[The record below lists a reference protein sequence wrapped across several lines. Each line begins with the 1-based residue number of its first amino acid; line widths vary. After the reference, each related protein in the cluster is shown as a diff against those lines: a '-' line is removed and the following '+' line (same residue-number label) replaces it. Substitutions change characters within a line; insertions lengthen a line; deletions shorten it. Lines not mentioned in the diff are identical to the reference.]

1 MAVSVEAAAEEAS
14 SLVLCDTEA
23 EPPATTFRWALN
35 TSTGLTNL
43 GPRRSDIISHL
54 IFFLRNL
61 FSIHFTFV
69 QIGGAV
75 TDKAQDQVMT
85 SHPRM

>member
-43 GPRRSDIISHL
+43 GPRRSDIFCSFD
-54 IFFLRNL
+54 IF
-61 FSIHFTFV
+61 
-69 QIGGAV
+69 
-75 TDKAQDQVMT
+75 
-85 SHPRM
+85 

>member
-43 GPRRSDIISHL
+43 GPRRSYIFCSFD
-54 IFFLRNL
+54 IFFYETYFL
-61 FSIHFTFV
+61 FISPSCRSAALSLTKHKI
-69 QIGGAV
+69 
-75 TDKAQDQVMT
+75 
-85 SHPRM
+85 R

>member
-54 IFFLRNL
+54 IFFDETYFL
-61 FSIHFTFV
+61 SISPSCRSAALSLTKHK
-69 QIGGAV
+69 I
-75 TDKAQDQVMT
+75 
-85 SHPRM
+85 R

>member
-43 GPRRSDIISHL
+43 GPRRSDIFCSFD
-54 IFFLRNL
+54 IFFTKPIFYSFHLRADRRRC
-61 FSIHFTFV
+61 H
-69 QIGGAV
+69 
-75 TDKAQDQVMT
+75 
-85 SHPRM
+85 